1 VVSGIA
7 ASATILAAVD
17 RKVRR
22 DWIMAYSLSL
32 VIGIN
37 NPAKKTPLRQLR
49 SRKACG
55 SYSLEYP
62 LVKMMSRM
70 VILTAMPN

>member
-1 VVSGIA
+1 
-7 ASATILAAVD
+7 
-17 RKVRR
+17 
-22 DWIMAYSLSL
+22 

-62 LVKMMSRM
+62 LVKNDEPDGDSHGD
-70 VILTAMPN
+70 A